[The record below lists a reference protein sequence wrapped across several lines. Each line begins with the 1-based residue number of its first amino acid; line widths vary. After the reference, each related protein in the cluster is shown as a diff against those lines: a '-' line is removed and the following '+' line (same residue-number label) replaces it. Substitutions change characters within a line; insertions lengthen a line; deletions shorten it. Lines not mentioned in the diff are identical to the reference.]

1 MGKNKCCKKSSS
13 SKCDD
18 YSSSSTSCSLYS
30 SSTYGFCCP
39 KYPKC
44 GCVVN
49 KCAPIYYP
57 NNCVGQYP
65 CNPCPPNPCPPY
77 PCPPYPC
84 PPYPCPP
91 TQCGVKF
98 TTSGSTTS
106 STNLTAT
113 SPNVNIYST
122 IQTIQ
127 LPAITSLS
135 SCGYTK
141 MFILSNLSTSTGSLT
156 INTGTSTFGQ
166 DLFTNN
172 GTNTYTLTVG
182 QTLTIYSVYVPNAT
196 SYWVFA

>member
-13 SKCDD
+13 FKCDD
-18 YSSSSTSCSLYS
+18 SSSSSISCSSYS

-65 CNPCPPNPCPPY
+65 CNPCPS

-91 TQCGVKF
+91 TQCGVKYTSNTSIITSN
-98 TTSGSTTS
+98 TTLNANSQNVYICNPTS
-106 STNLTAT
+106 A
-113 SPNVNIYST
+113 NIT
-122 IQTIQ
+122 IT
-127 LPAITSLS
+127 LPAISSLS
-135 SCGYTK
+135 SCGFNK
-141 MFILSNLSTSTGSLT
+141 MFVISNISASYTVSITTSGDSLTNNSLSTLSQGDS
-156 INTGTSTFGQ
+156 I
-166 DLFTNN
+166 
-172 GTNTYTLTVG
+172 TL
-182 QTLTIYSVYVPNAT
+182 YSVNVPGGA
-196 SYWVFA
+196 YWVVA